1 MQKFIAI
8 LASYGV
14 TGTARVRRGYER
26 FFFFKASLVIAILRV
41 VDFACIL

>member
-14 TGTARVRRGYER
+14 TGTARVRRGKFNLAIINNVLFIYV
-26 FFFFKASLVIAILRV
+26 FKTSRNRH
-41 VDFACIL
+41 